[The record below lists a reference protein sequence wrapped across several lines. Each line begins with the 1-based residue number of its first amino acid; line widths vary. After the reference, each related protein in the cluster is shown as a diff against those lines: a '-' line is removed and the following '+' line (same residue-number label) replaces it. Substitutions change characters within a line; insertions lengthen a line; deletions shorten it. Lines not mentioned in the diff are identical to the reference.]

1 MCDKPWDIIILCRE
15 SWKEPPPPAKKGH
28 CHTLERVGR
37 TIIDCWLDC
46 PLFRWF
52 RRQVS
57 SLFLLS
63 FFRLFPKT
71 CYTLLLVM
79 EMDKFT
85 SSGFFYFHFVMF
97 LMIPRRQ
104 HVNSCRPLTICGF
117 VFLKPLPFRLRIVKA
132 TKGQSGNRT
141 RPKSVGHRGVRVTQ
155 TLIFPS
161 STLGG
166 VEGVERPFGW
176 MERNILKIEK
186 PNNGKIGH
194 RNWFASFPPAFFL
207 GGISFNFLCDRH
219 YFQHV

>member
-1 MCDKPWDIIILCRE
+1 M
-15 SWKEPPPPAKKGH
+15 
-28 CHTLERVGR
+28 V
-37 TIIDCWLDC
+37 
-46 PLFRWF
+46 
-52 RRQVS
+52 
-57 SLFLLS
+57 
-63 FFRLFPKT
+63 
-71 CYTLLLVM
+71 
-79 EMDKFT
+79 
-85 SSGFFYFHFVMF
+85 

-132 TKGQSGNRT
+132 TKGQRGNRT

-186 PNNGKIGH
+186 PNNGKIGTKPICFSPPSRFFCGGFSSTSCVIVIIFNTCSH
-194 RNWFASFPPAFFL
+194 LKIHFPSGLFFNRL
-207 GGISFNFLCDRH
+207 
-219 YFQHV
+219 